1 MEDDSRMVEW
11 GETPQLGEVICREPL
26 QGMGTAISGQRSAIS
41 EDIRVDS
48 RSCAY
53 AES

>member
-26 QGMGTAISGQRSAIS
+26 QGMGTAISDQLSA
-41 EDIRVDS
+41 ETLELTLGVAHTLKADG
-48 RSCAY
+48 
-53 AES
+53 